1 MSKMSADV
9 NRQYE
14 ELKKL
19 IVGNTQQP
27 PVMGNPVQ
35 SSTVSRGP
43 LVAPPFRSFDN
54 RIFASAGENA
64 MMSGRPPQMNQSPGY
79 LVCWDSGISGHARR
93 DCPSISRAPPNQQS
107 QGNTAN
113 RHSRKV
119 QDKARVYIKM
129 KLLGKVI
136 PCLMDSGCEA
146 TLVLKTLTDRF
157 AEGEGST
164 RSESSMGSK

>member
-14 ELKKL
+14 ELNKL

-27 PVMGNPVQ
+27 RLGNPVQ
-35 SSTVSRGP
+35 SSTISRGP

-64 MMSGRPPQMNQSPGY
+64 MMSRRPPQMNQSPGY
-79 LVCWDSGISGHARR
+79 LVCWACGIPGHVRR
-93 DCPSISRAPPNQQS
+93 DCPSRSRAPPSQQS

-113 RHSRKV
+113 RHSRRM

-146 TLVLKTLTDRF
+146 TLVPKTLTDRF
-157 AEGEGST
+157 RKLKVQPAAS
-164 RSESSMGSK
+164 RV

>member
-9 NRQYE
+9 NRQYD

-19 IVGNTQQP
+19 IVGNTP
-27 PVMGNPVQ
+27 LPRVMGNPVQ

-43 LVAPPFRSFDN
+43 LVAPPPFRSFDN
-54 RIFASAGENA
+54 RRFASAGENA

-79 LVCWDSGISGHARR
+79 LVCWDCGIPGHVRR
-93 DCPSISRAPPNQQS
+93 DCPSRSRAPPNQQS
-107 QGNTAN
+107 QWNTAN
-113 RHSRKV
+113 RHSRRM

-136 PCLMDSGCEA
+136 PDLFVCVSIID
-146 TLVLKTLTDRF
+146 D
-157 AEGEGST
+157 
-164 RSESSMGSK
+164 